1 MEHLR
6 GAGWSDEGIVIHV
19 VGHLSLFRLLCV
31 CVVGTYNIYIH
42 ITSTFSSTLC
52 VSVCTIWW
60 SEHWIK
66 FICFYP
72 FLFSIVHPPIFILRC
87 SIFHT
92 QYWIFHTSRV
102 NYDNIK
108 LGKVKLRKTRFS
120 FFFLE
125 KKKKKKMMMMME
137 MENPIDGDGDGDG
150 DGCRCGV
157 R

>member
-1 MEHLR
+1 MFLPLFFIFHC
-6 GAGWSDEGIVIHV
+6 SFSVIH
-19 VGHLSLFRLLCV
+19 
-31 CVVGTYNIYIH
+31 
-42 ITSTFSSTLC
+42 
-52 VSVCTIWW
+52 
-60 SEHWIK
+60 
-66 FICFYP
+66 
-72 FLFSIVHPPIFILRC
+72 PPMLN
-87 SIFHT
+87 T
-92 QYWIFHTSRV
+92 QYWIPHTSRV